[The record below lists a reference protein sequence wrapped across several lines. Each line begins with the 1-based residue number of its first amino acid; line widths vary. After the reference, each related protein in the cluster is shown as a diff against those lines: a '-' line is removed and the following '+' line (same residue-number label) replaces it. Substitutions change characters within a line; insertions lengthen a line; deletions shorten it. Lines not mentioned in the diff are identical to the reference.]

1 MWHGGN
7 NNEGALLASCYIN
20 SLKLAKEHGIKRV
33 AFPAISTGAY
43 RFPVDRA
50 TRIALQTTREFL
62 SKNPEIEKVIFVC
75 FDKKTYD
82 SYQSQL

>member
-1 MWHGGN
+1 M
-7 NNEGALLASCYIN
+7 
-20 SLKLAKEHGIKRV
+20 

-43 RFPVDRA
+43 RFPIDKA
-50 TRIALQTTREFL
+50 AKIARQAVEEFL

-82 SYQSQL
+82 SYQSELQILQ